1 MGWLYLAVAIVTE
14 VIGTSALG
22 AVARLHQACADD
34 HRARQLCRRLLPPFA
49 DAAHHSGRGR
59 LRRVVRAGVALITLI
74 AWAMFGQRLDAFALL
89 GIGLIVAGV
98 LVIRIL
104 SDASAH

>member
-1 MGWLYLAVAIVTE
+1 VW
-14 VIGTSALG
+14 
-22 AVARLHQACADD
+22 
-34 HRARQLCRRLLPPFA
+34 
-49 DAAHHSGRGR
+49 SG
-59 LRRVVRAGVALITLI
+59 AGVALITLI

>member
-1 MGWLYLAVAIVTE
+1 MSHEFRGVRRRA
-14 VIGTSALG
+14 VIGTIPV
-22 AVARLHQACADD
+22 AVAYAVW
-34 HRARQLCRRLLPPFA
+34 
-49 DAAHHSGRGR
+49 SG
-59 LRRVVRAGVALITLI
+59 AGVALITLI

-89 GIGLIVAGV
+89 GIALIVAGV

>member
-1 MGWLYLAVAIVTE
+1 LGWLYLAVAIVTE
-14 VIGTSALG
+14 VIGTSALAPSQG
-22 AVARLHQACADD
+22 FTKPVPTIIVLVSYAAAFYLLSQTLHTIPVAVAYAVW
-34 HRARQLCRRLLPPFA
+34 
-49 DAAHHSGRGR
+49 SG
-59 LRRVVRAGVALITLI
+59 AGVALITLI
-74 AWAMFGQRLDAFALL
+74 AWAMFGQQL